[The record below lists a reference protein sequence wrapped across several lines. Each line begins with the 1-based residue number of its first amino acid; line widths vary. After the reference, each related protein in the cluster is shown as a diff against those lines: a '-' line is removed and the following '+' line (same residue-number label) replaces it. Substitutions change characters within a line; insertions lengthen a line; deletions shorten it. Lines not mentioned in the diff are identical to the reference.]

1 MVLDGSCSSSSDVL
15 SGVLQG
21 SILGPLLFALS
32 MDPLTE
38 VPLSTDSRLI
48 MYADDILLYKPIC
61 SRDDY
66 TDFQSD
72 LDSVCTWVSS
82 AGLRLNPSKTKFML
96 VSRKKTPTRPP
107 PLSATGSPVAQVDS
121 FTYLGVIIQSN
132 LSWTSHVDKACSKAK
147 QQLGLIYRHF
157 HPAGLS
163 CIAQLYKSTVLP
175 LLDYC
180 SCVWDPHHST
190 LANKVEGVQKFAARI
205 ATRDWTGNY
214 ENLRSQLGWPPLS
227 TRRVWQKLLLCRRI
241 LSGNSIIS
249 AYSNYENLRSQLGW
263 PPLSTRRVRQK
274 LLLCR
279 RILSGNSII
288 SAYSFSRHPAP
299 ELRHSHQLPL
309 YRPVTRSSAHLN
321 SFFPSVVPLWNALPP
336 DVVLCS
342 SQSSFKCKLTN
353 LMSNV

>member
-1 MVLDGSCSSSSDVL
+1 
-15 SGVLQG
+15 
-21 SILGPLLFALS
+21 
-32 MDPLTE
+32 
-38 VPLSTDSRLI
+38 

-61 SRDDY
+61 SRDGY

-107 PLSATGSPVAQVDS
+107 PLSANGSPVAQVDS
-121 FTYLGVIIQSN
+121 FTYLRVIIQSN

-163 CIAQLYKSTVLP
+163 CIAQLFKSTVLP
-175 LLDYC
+175 LLEYC

-190 LANKVEGVQKFAARI
+190 LANKVEGVQKFATRI

-214 ENLRSQLGWPPLS
+214 ENLRSQLGWPPL
-227 TRRVWQKLLLCRRI
+227 
-241 LSGNSIIS
+241 
-249 AYSNYENLRSQLGW
+249 A
-263 PPLSTRRVRQK
+263 TRRVRQK

-288 SAYSFSRHPAP
+288 LAYSFSRHPAP
-299 ELRHSHQLPL
+299 ELRHSHQFPL

-336 DVVLCS
+336 DVVLLPRVGVARKARYSDRSCLYVCLFVCLFVCS
-342 SQSSFKCKLTN
+342 KNALAAAHTQSKTR
-353 LMSNV
+353 LMRHCSRVHLK